1 MRFLEKDNKIQ
12 KINENIKTSFD
23 YIIMIYFLRELYHLK
38 AIEVACKFV
47 KSTCPFVNHLIMT
60 YHKHYN

>member
-1 MRFLEKDNKIQ
+1 MIFELRYIFYFKIL
-12 KINENIKTSFD
+12 
-23 YIIMIYFLRELYHLK
+23 IIFQRELYHLK
-38 AIEVACKFV
+38 SIEIACKFV